1 MNILNAIRKYILAVR
16 PAYKDYLGK
25 KTEEITIADIVIGED
40 YAHVDEQ
47 EGGGVTYSYE
57 IPNTPITYFQPGEKY
72 NVIIDGDKKE
82 YMAFVGG
89 DVPLLASNNT
99 MQEIA
104 DNPEGW
110 ACGFIEKGNLY
121 FMIINKAS
129 FPYNG
134 KRFTITQTTTEEKWD
149 IKKLPEE
156 CVPDSI
162 TKTVKRNKQKIATLE
177 GDVDNVNTHADSA
190 YSLANS
196 AKNAATTAQNTANA
210 AKTAAATAQS
220 TADTAKTN
228 AATAQTAADAAQKA
242 ADGITPNWDENNDT
256 SRKFIRGRTHFTGSS
271 GNYTVS
277 KYSKAI
283 TDEKIIWNGATED
296 IRRWSI
302 NPEGLYSNYNG
313 IKITYVGTDYTVGK
327 NAYAYRMGGNLVL
340 IYRKVQELP
349 IFLGAIVDVSDST
362 ISSYGEQKIEGVS
375 VKVDRVRRG
384 LYAISGVDGIYVPA
398 YTKQLDEKYIPNTIQ
413 RTSTAATKDDP
424 VFTGSFSQNR
434 KAGTT
439 VGIRSHAEGYNTTA
453 SGGNSHAEGY
463 NTIANG
469 TDTHAEGS
477 STTASGESSH
487 AEGRG
492 TVAFGD
498 AQHVQGKYNI
508 LSETDYISIVGN
520 GSSANARHNAHT
532 LTYGGIPW
540 YQGRPQFGGN
550 AMNDGAQTVMAND
563 DEEIIMKS
571 PTKKFKIT
579 VDDTGVMSTTNAD
592 DASQSKTFA
601 IDEDVA
607 KIKPDWGEN
616 DTSNK
621 AYIAN
626 RTHYEIAPVTY
637 NRGGY
642 TVYNSIIYVDT
653 ATESDMCK
661 WTSPDLL
668 GLLDSFEGLS
678 FSFLGTDY
686 TIGENAYAV
695 AANTS
700 NDCFL
705 LYTTIQGNYWTLGA
719 ICKAEQ
725 GSSISL
731 TFSKQI
737 EGKTIKFKNMT
748 RGFYLYQTITSVKTP
763 GAIKCLDEKYVPN
776 TIQRV
781 GEDIILN
788 SSTSGST
795 KKFKITV
802 DDSGAISA
810 TEVTS

>member
-1 MNILNAIRKYILAVR
+1 MNILNAIKKYILAVR

-40 YAHVDEQ
+40 YAYVAEQ
-47 EGGGVTYSYE
+47 EGGVVYYGYK
-57 IPNTPITYFQPGEKY
+57 IPNTPITDFQPGEKY

-82 YMAFVGG
+82 YMAFVDG
-89 DVPLLASNNT
+89 DAPLLASNNT
-99 MQEIA
+99 TQEIA

-110 ACGFIEKGNLY
+110 ACIFIEEGSLY
-121 FMIINKAS
+121 FMITNKAS

-162 TKTVKRNKQKIATLE
+162 SKTVKRNKQKIAALE
-177 GDVDNVNTHADSA
+177 DGVNNANIHAELA
-190 YSLANS
+190 HSLANT
-196 AKNAATTAQNTANA
+196 ANNAAVTAQNTANA

-220 TADTAKTN
+220 TADTAKMN
-228 AATAQTAADAAQKA
+228 AANAQAAAEAAQKA
-242 ADGITPNWDENNDT
+242 ADGITPDWKENNDT
-256 SRKFIRGRTHFTGSS
+256 SREYIQGRTHFEGSS
-271 GNYTVS
+271 GNYTAS
-277 KYSKAI
+277 KYSEAV
-283 TDEKIIWNGATED
+283 TEEKITWDNATED
-296 IRRWSI
+296 IRRWNI
-302 NPEGLYSNYNG
+302 NPEGLCSSYNG
-313 IKITYVGTDYTVGK
+313 IKIAYGGTDYTVGK
-327 NAYAYRMGGNLVL
+327 NAYASRIYSNLVV

-349 IFLGAIVDVSDST
+349 IFLGAISDIPT
-362 ISSYGEQKIEGVS
+362 SSRLSYEELKVEGVS
-375 VKVDRVRRG
+375 VKVDWIHRG
-384 LYAISGVDGIYVPA
+384 LYTVFGVDSIYIPF
-398 YTKQLDEKYIPNTIQ
+398 YIKKLDEKYIPDTIQ
-413 RTSTAATKDDP
+413 RTSTAATKNDP

-439 VGIRSHAEGYNTTA
+439 VGIRSHTEGYNTTA

-532 LTYGGIPW
+532 LTYDGVPW

-550 AMNDGAQTVMAND
+550 AMNDGAQTVMANGD
-563 DEEIIMKS
+563 GEIIMKS

-579 VDDTGVMSTTNAD
+579 VDDTGVMSTTNAN

-601 IDEDVA
+601 LEEDVA

-616 DTSNK
+616 DTSNR

-637 NRGGY
+637 NRGGC
-642 TVYNSIIYVDT
+642 TVYSDVIYTDNV
-653 ATESDMCK
+653 AEGDMCK
-661 WTSPDLL
+661 WTSPDLME
-668 GLLDSFEGLS
+668 LLDDFDGLS

-686 TIGENAYAV
+686 TIGENAYMV
-695 AANTS
+695 AANAA

-705 LYTTIQGNYWTLGA
+705 LYTTIQGTYFTLGA
-719 ICKAEQ
+719 ICRATQDLGITVTLSE
-725 GSSISL
+725 
-731 TFSKQI
+731 QI
-737 EGKTIKFKNMT
+737 EGKTIRFKNMK
-748 RGFYLYQTITSVKTP
+748 RGFYLYQAITSVRTP
-763 GAIKCLDEKYVPN
+763 GVIKCLDEKYVPD

-781 GEDIILN
+781 GEDIVLN

-810 TEVTS
+810 TEVAS

>member
-82 YMAFVGG
+82 YMAFVGS
-89 DVPLLASNNT
+89 DAPLLASNNT

-149 IKKLPEE
+149 VKKLPEE

-177 GDVDNVNTHADSA
+177 GNVNDVGIHVDLA
-190 YSLANS
+190 YSTANS
-196 AKNAATTAQNTANA
+196 AITAAATAQNTANA
-210 AKTAAATAQS
+210 AKTAAANAQS

-228 AATAQTAADAAQKA
+228 AAKAQTAAEAAQKA
-242 ADGITPNWDENNDT
+242 ADGIT
-256 SRKFIRGRTHFTGSS
+256 
-271 GNYTVS
+271 
-277 KYSKAI
+277 
-283 TDEKIIWNGATED
+283 
-296 IRRWSI
+296 
-302 NPEGLYSNYNG
+302 
-313 IKITYVGTDYTVGK
+313 
-327 NAYAYRMGGNLVL
+327 
-340 IYRKVQELP
+340 
-349 IFLGAIVDVSDST
+349 
-362 ISSYGEQKIEGVS
+362 
-375 VKVDRVRRG
+375 
-384 LYAISGVDGIYVPA
+384 
-398 YTKQLDEKYIPNTIQ
+398 
-413 RTSTAATKDDP
+413 
-424 VFTGSFSQNR
+424 
-434 KAGTT
+434 
-439 VGIRSHAEGYNTTA
+439 
-453 SGGNSHAEGY
+453 
-463 NTIANG
+463 
-469 TDTHAEGS
+469 
-477 STTASGESSH
+477 
-487 AEGRG
+487 
-492 TVAFGD
+492 
-498 AQHVQGKYNI
+498 
-508 LSETDYISIVGN
+508 
-520 GSSANARHNAHT
+520 
-532 LTYGGIPW
+532 
-540 YQGRPQFGGN
+540 
-550 AMNDGAQTVMAND
+550 
-563 DEEIIMKS
+563 
-571 PTKKFKIT
+571 
-579 VDDTGVMSTTNAD
+579 
-592 DASQSKTFA
+592 
-601 IDEDVA
+601 
-607 KIKPDWGEN
+607 PDWGEN

-668 GLLDSFEGLS
+668 ELLDSFEGLS

-705 LYTTIQGNYWTLGA
+705 LYTTIQGNYCTLGA
-719 ICKAEQ
+719 ICKAEH

-731 TFSKQI
+731 TFSEQI

-748 RGFYLYQTITSVKTP
+748 RGFYLYQTITSVRTP
-763 GAIKCLDEKYVPN
+763 GIIKCLDEKYVPD